1 MAELHSQARLA
12 RQSSARGAAAPST
25 PSFSSAAASAAA
37 TTTAEADLAKA
48 TARIDE
54 LEQLLEDAEI
64 ENQHLTE
71 QLEEV
76 LTAGRAGPGSV
87 GSVAEEAQSPLPYG
101 AGPGHVAAGH
111 TGASSNPY
119 SYGHAATLTLSALE
133 QRLAMAE
140 ARRDELAAALEEAAV
155 VNRRLEEEL
164 AAGRQQPA
172 AALRRGDSADRQVSA
187 WGEARAVLL
196 AESVFLEGLRFCRT
210 GLRCGEGVGNEWKPW
225 RSKSVACSVCKDL
238 PGQQSTNRKLQQHV
252 CSRCQDASATSH
264 IALPVAAAGRE
275 PWRDPRQR
283 QRPAL
288 QQRRQRTAA
297 ARKPPPGRTSVT
309 DLSSARYAASLL
321 AAVRSVQRPHST

>member
-12 RQSSARGAAAPST
+12 RQSSARATPPSAPLFAS
-25 PSFSSAAASAAA
+25 AASAAA
-37 TTTAEADLAKA
+37 ATATAEADLAKA

-87 GSVAEEAQSPLPYG
+87 GSVAEEAASPLPYG

-140 ARRDELAAALEEAAV
+140 ARRDELAAALEEAAAA
-155 VNRRLEEEL
+155 NRRLEEQL
-164 AAGRQQPA
+164 AAGRQQP
-172 AALRRGDSADRQVSA
+172 AALRRGDSADRQVSTL
-187 WGEARAVLL
+187 GRSCKAVRLVV
-196 AESVFLEGLRFCRT
+196 SVYRLTLSFCRT
-210 GLRCGEGVGNEWKPW
+210 RACVAI
-225 RSKSVACSVCKDL
+225 RKSLMITQSVRKQEC
-238 PGQQSTNRKLQQHV
+238 QASTEQSTKLTAQA
-252 CSRCQDASATSH
+252 SCQLSSCPTSL
-264 IALPVAAAGRE
+264 ACGFGLLP
-275 PWRDPRQR
+275 PH
-283 QRPAL
+283 RPACG
-288 QQRRQRTAA
+288 RRR
-297 ARKPPPGRTSVT
+297 
-309 DLSSARYAASLL
+309 
-321 AAVRSVQRPHST
+321 